1 MFKGLHE
8 TEWIARDLSR
18 NVNLTFFTFYSWI
31 FIQRHPI
38 DLFCNMQ
45 CVFELLKSE
54 FMENLFS
61 DYGRLKFFA
70 LPLWKVRKERKLSF
84 KVSNVNSMFEILF
97 CSDWWPICRSLGEKR
112 SRRRWS
118 LCQKSPRWRPRWTI
132 TQIQNL
138 WVFPVNCDGKAV
150 FIVFT
155 GSVQLPAP
163 NASDWGSQWHD
174 GGISIHLSSHL
185 LLMVKKTPTIS
196 KVDPQRQWRQT
207 P

>member
-1 MFKGLHE
+1 MNCKGPFQKCKF
-8 TEWIARDLSR
+8 
-18 NVNLTFFTFYSWI
+18 NLFHILFLDFYSKTSHWLILQYAVCVWTFEKWI
-31 FIQRHPI
+31 YGELVFRLWTIKV
-38 DLFCNMQ
+38 FCSAP
-45 CVFELLKSE
+45 LKGE
-54 FMENLFS
+54 
-61 DYGRLKFFA
+61 
-70 LPLWKVRKERKLSF
+70 ERKKIEFQSF